1 MVNLTAKIDQ
11 MKVKIDVASK
21 VSLGTTKRPVAATP
35 RVSGHAL
42 MATVSLT
49 LNTVMANLNAPT
61 APTKATSNVAS
72 ENSLSTTPKSVAA
85 TLRPSTPVPMV
96 NAS

>member
-1 MVNLTAKIDQ
+1 MVKLTAKIVQ
-11 MKVKIDVASK
+11 MKVTIDAATK
-21 VSLGTTKRPVAATP
+21 VSLGTTIRPVAATP

-49 LNTVMANLNAPT
+49 LNTVMANLNALT
-61 APTKATSNVAS
+61 APTKARSNAAS
-72 ENSLSTTPKSVAA
+72 ENSHSTTPKSVAA
-85 TLRPSTPVPMV
+85 TLRPKSPVTMV